1 MKTHE
6 APNSPNIT
14 RKIASLMKYAG
25 VTNPELEAHSLFAP
39 FIRDQ
44 NRRRQFIDRQQQA
57 VREHHGG
64 LIPDIYVK
72 NWPHGGGAH
81 GGFSELM
88 LDIKTIGFLAS
99 YFNRSEVRAVALRA
113 RKVPSD
119 YTRKAGQVDV
129 TYNGCQPGV
138 PGPVSAKLASMP
150 PVIGLAFGACGEWP
164 TEVDKIV
171 GHIADTGSL
180 LPERFGCCHGAE
192 QARGVIAQ
200 WARTHL
206 SRTVMRETARVRHAA
221 LDIALGRTSSFSG
234 DAEAFRRA
242 DGTPTAPGTA
252 NEFDRSG
259 CRPCVPRAF
268 PI

>member
-1 MKTHE
+1 MAGSTFTHVPVILYSQARLRMKPHE
-6 APNSPNIT
+6 APNC
-14 RKIASLMKYAG
+14 
-25 VTNPELEAHSLFAP
+25 
-39 FIRDQ
+39 
-44 NRRRQFIDRQQQA
+44 
-57 VREHHGG
+57 
-64 LIPDIYVK
+64 
-72 NWPHGGGAH
+72 PHGGGAH

-119 YTRKAGQVDV
+119 YTRKAEQVDV

-150 PVIGLAFGACGEWP
+150 PVIGLAFGACGEWS

-206 SRTVMRETARVRHAA
+206 SRTVIRETARVRHAA
-221 LDIALGRTSSFSG
+221 LDIALGRTSSFAG
-234 DAEAFRRA
+234 DAEALSIPQNTSHLTSEKGKG
-242 DGTPTAPGTA
+242 GTQ
-252 NEFDRSG
+252 
-259 CRPCVPRAF
+259 V
-268 PI
+268 